1 MVLMEPEEVIVP
13 RQRTIIHPD
22 SPLGL
27 VVQFIAP
34 LCAFPCVHSSVLLEG
49 LCTISNPKESV
60 LDNNDTTSFAQFHE
74 WHTVSSIAKTPHLN
88 FVGGLLEEVPPT
100 PSFKSPQGTSN
111 MSGEDDDDAYHYAR
125 GGVDEEDGAQF
136 LGTQQYDNEFVNDA
150 DLLDDLMNPGGG
162 NDDDPLP
169 ALRNIWD
176 CPMINKS
183 IGFDQKTMK
192 SYEGW
197 SCGWCMNASDHPPFR
212 GANASKALWHVLRE
226 SGHDIR
232 PCKGNIPENRMRQY
246 RDLSQTKALQKDAR
260 AQRSASLSSNIDDLQ
275 DRTVDSMTEGGR
287 RSSWKGEASAHR
299 SSLKEPC
306 WAITETSSLSSS
318 TPRSNRRSSTSFF
331 QSLPKR
337 TKKVGEHQEGGGGMR
352 QMKLYGNA
360 IDPQS
365 AIRMDVA
372 ISDFIH
378 SNCLPFSLAEDSK
391 LMTIINIARN
401 LGGNYMPPSRKD
413 IGGRIL
419 DALYITNWK
428 DQMHTLLSEA
438 KVFGITVFGDG
449 ATIKTVPLV
458 NVLAAGV
465 NNPFALLDIS
475 DCSNHLS
482 KGQKKDAHHIAS
494 IIIPLIKQ
502 IESESNVQRKKSP
515 GIVDLVLFDGAS
527 NVQNAGLILKAY
539 NPRITVGHGAEHV
552 VSLFF
557 SDVYKKVSHFKKL
570 SDFAKKVRNIF
581 GAVRHSPSAMFK
593 KYSRLHNKGIAVG
606 FIKPS
611 ECRMAGEHIAL
622 LRLLRLKNAL
632 QATITSK
639 EFMDL
644 KVFHSVTQ
652 ILLNNE
658 FWKYLYVMCRA
669 LYAPMRVLRLAD
681 QKSAAMDKL
690 YYYVLQ
696 TDRMLQK
703 YITDAE
709 ERADVL
715 LTQNTW
721 EAMETTQPAGMSDS
735 EEEEDDFDEDS
746 SDGEDVIADNT
757 ESVDSDISDEDKQVL
772 MVILLRLFNLS
783 NSVYASYSHQ
793 QQ

>member
-1 MVLMEPEEVIVP
+1 M
-13 RQRTIIHPD
+13 RRD
-22 SPLGL
+22 DG
-27 VVQFIAP
+27 
-34 LCAFPCVHSSVLLEG
+34 
-49 LCTISNPKESV
+49 SN
-60 LDNNDTTSFAQFHE
+60 D
-74 WHTVSSIAKTPHLN
+74 
-88 FVGGLLEEVPPT
+88 
-100 PSFKSPQGTSN
+100 
-111 MSGEDDDDAYHYAR
+111 
-125 GGVDEEDGAQF
+125 
-136 LGTQQYDNEFVNDA
+136 
-150 DLLDDLMNPGGG
+150 
-162 NDDDPLP
+162 
-169 ALRNIWD
+169 
-176 CPMINKS
+176 
-183 IGFDQKTMK
+183 
-192 SYEGW
+192 
-197 SCGWCMNASDHPPFR
+197 PPFR
-212 GANASKALWHVLRE
+212 GANASKALWHVLQE

-232 PCKGNIPENRMRQY
+232 PCRGNIPANRMRQY
-246 RDLSQTKALQKDAR
+246 QDLSQTKALQKDTR
-260 AQRSASLSSNIDDLQ
+260 AQRSALLSSNIDDLQ
-275 DRTVDSMTEGGR
+275 DRTVHSMTVGR
-287 RSSWKGEASAHR
+287 RISGKGEASAPR
-299 SSLKEPC
+299 SSLKEP

-318 TPRSNRRSSTSFF
+318 TPKSIRCPYTSFF
-331 QSLPKR
+331 QPVPKR
-337 TKKVGEHQEGGGGMR
+337 TKKVEQQGGGMR

-360 IDPQS
+360 INPQS
-365 AIRMDVA
+365 VIRMDVA
-372 ISDFIH
+372 IADFLH
-378 SNCLPFSLAEDSK
+378 SHCLPFSLAEDSK
-391 LMTIINIARN
+391 LMTIIDIARN
-401 LGGNYMPPSRKD
+401 LQSNYRPPSRKD
-413 IGGRIL
+413 IAGRIL

-482 KGQKKDAHHIAS
+482 KGQKKDARHIAS

-502 IESESNVQRKKSP
+502 IESESNVHQKKSP

-557 SDVYKKVSHFKKL
+557 SDVYRKVSDFKKL

-593 KYSRLHNKGIAVG
+593 NYSRLHNKGIALG

-652 ILLNNE
+652 ILLNPE

-696 TDRMLQK
+696 TDRMLEK

-709 ERADVL
+709 ERADLL
-715 LTQNTW
+715 LTQNTR
-721 EAMETTQPAGMSDS
+721 EAMDTTQPAGTSDAK
-735 EEEEDDFDEDS
+735 EEEDDFDEDS
-746 SDGEDVIADNT
+746 DGEDVDADDT
-757 ESVDSDISDEDKQVL
+757 ESVDSDIDDSNSEEEKQVL
-772 MVILLRLFNLS
+772 MIILLRLFNLS

>member
-1 MVLMEPEEVIVP
+1 
-13 RQRTIIHPD
+13 
-22 SPLGL
+22 
-27 VVQFIAP
+27 
-34 LCAFPCVHSSVLLEG
+34 
-49 LCTISNPKESV
+49 
-60 LDNNDTTSFAQFHE
+60 
-74 WHTVSSIAKTPHLN
+74 VSSIAKTPHLD
-88 FVGGLLEEVPPT
+88 FVGGLEEAPPR
-100 PSFKSPQGTSN
+100 PSFKSPQGRSN
-111 MSGEDDDDAYHYAR
+111 MSGDDDDAAYHDAR
-125 GGVDEEDGAQF
+125 GVEEEEGDQF
-136 LGTQQYDNEFVNDA
+136 LGTQQYDDGNNEFEKV
-150 DLLDDLMNPGGG
+150 
-162 NDDDPLP
+162 
-169 ALRNIWD
+169 
-176 CPMINKS
+176 
-183 IGFDQKTMK
+183 
-192 SYEGW
+192 
-197 SCGWCMNASDHPPFR
+197 
-212 GANASKALWHVLRE
+212 
-226 SGHDIR
+226 IR
-232 PCKGNIPENRMRQY
+232 
-246 RDLSQTKALQKDAR
+246 
-260 AQRSASLSSNIDDLQ
+260 
-275 DRTVDSMTEGGR
+275 
-287 RSSWKGEASAHR
+287 
-299 SSLKEPC
+299 
-306 WAITETSSLSSS
+306 
-318 TPRSNRRSSTSFF
+318 
-331 QSLPKR
+331 
-337 TKKVGEHQEGGGGMR
+337 
-352 QMKLYGNA
+352 
-360 IDPQS
+360 
-365 AIRMDVA
+365 
-372 ISDFIH
+372 
-378 SNCLPFSLAEDSK
+378 
-391 LMTIINIARN
+391 
-401 LGGNYMPPSRKD
+401 PPSRKD
-413 IGGRIL
+413 IAGRIL

-482 KGQKKDAHHIAS
+482 KGQKKDARHIAS

-502 IESESNVQRKKSP
+502 IESKSNVHQKKSP

-552 VSLFF
+552 VLLFF
-557 SDVYKKVSHFKKL
+557 SDVYRKVSDFKKL

-593 KYSRLHNKGIAVG
+593 NYSRLHNKGIALG

-652 ILLNNE
+652 ILLNPE

-696 TDRMLQK
+696 TDRMLEK

-709 ERADVL
+709 ERADLL
-715 LTQNTW
+715 LTQNTR
-721 EAMETTQPAGMSDS
+721 EAMDTTQPAGTSDA

-746 SDGEDVIADNT
+746 DGEDVDADDT
-757 ESVDSDISDEDKQVL
+757 ESVDSDIDDSNSEEEKQVL
-772 MVILLRLFNLS
+772 MIILLRLFNLS